1 MLQIRNLNVTMKKDL
16 RQLVKDF
23 TFALGPGDKVAII
36 GEEGNGKSTLL
47 KLLYDPALVEGYVE
61 YTGTIQRDGTILG
74 YLSQELPPEQA
85 GLSAYQFCCE
95 EPAFLDAS
103 PGELAA
109 AAKQLRFPLE
119 WFYADRKMST
129 FSGGEK
135 VKLRLALLTLR
146 RPDCYLLDEPSND
159 LDIETLQWLEAFIRE
174 CPVPVLYISHD
185 EMLLEATANAVLHLE
200 QLRRKT
206 LPRWTLARMG
216 YRPYVEQR
224 LQAFAHQEQ
233 VAKKE
238 REEDRKQQERFRKI
252 QQKVEHSLQ
261 TVSRQD
267 PHGGRLL
274 KKKMKAVKSLEHR
287 LDRERQDLTEFPDS
301 EEAILVGFGEGVGLP
316 AGKTV
321 LDFSLPRLETQ
332 ERLLSENL
340 RLYVRGPEHVGIIGP
355 NGAGKTTLLRQIA
368 GELLP
373 RTDLQV
379 AYMPQDYGE
388 TVDQTLTPV
397 EFLAKSWEKEELT
410 RVKTYLGSMKY
421 TPQEQEHAIGE
432 LSGGQRA
439 KLFFLKMILDGANVL
454 VLDEPTRNFSPPV
467 RAGDPGHP
475 GGFSRVHPQRFP
487 RPEIPGASVLHPVP
501 AGTSG
506 PGESAQPLGRT
517 TLTPAQKR
525 PLKRNPSNP
534 GPPPDGQAHF
544 PIAWDNIAAYS
555 MAAEHTG
562 STYCPRRTSPHQ
574 TPNTK
579 KTRCTAWAAQRVF

>member
-109 AAKQLRFPLE
+109 AAKQLHFPLE

-159 LDIETLQWLEAFIRE
+159 LDIETLQWLETFIRE

-373 RTDLQV
+373 
-379 AYMPQDYGE
+379 G
-388 TVDQTLTPV
+388 QTCRWPIC
-397 EFLAKSWEKEELT
+397 
-410 RVKTYLGSMKY
+410 
-421 TPQEQEHAIGE
+421 P
-432 LSGGQRA
+432 
-439 KLFFLKMILDGANVL
+439 
-454 VLDEPTRNFSPPV
+454 
-467 RAGDPGHP
+467 
-475 GGFSRVHPQRFP
+475 
-487 RPEIPGASVLHPVP
+487 
-501 AGTSG
+501 
-506 PGESAQPLGRT
+506 RT
-517 TLTPAQKR
+517 TGKP
-525 PLKRNPSNP
+525 
-534 GPPPDGQAHF
+534 
-544 PIAWDNIAAYS
+544 W
-555 MAAEHTG
+555 
-562 STYCPRRTSPHQ
+562 
-574 TPNTK
+574 TK
-579 KTRCTAWAAQRVF
+579 P

>member
-23 TFALGPGDKVAII
+23 TFALGPGDKTAII

-47 KLLYDPALVEGYVE
+47 KLLYDPALVEGYAE
-61 YTGTIQRDGTILG
+61 YTGTIQKDGMILG

-159 LDIETLQWLEAFIRE
+159 LDIETLSWLETFIRE

-185 EMLLEATANAVLHLE
+185 EMLLEATANVILHME

-287 LDRERQDLTEFPDS
+287 LDRERQDLTESPDS
-301 EEAILVGFGEGVGLP
+301 EEAILVGFGEGVALP
-316 AGKTV
+316 AG
-321 LDFSLPRLETQ
+321 
-332 ERLLSENL
+332 
-340 RLYVRGPEHVGIIGP
+340 
-355 NGAGKTTLLRQIA
+355 
-368 GELLP
+368 
-373 RTDLQV
+373 
-379 AYMPQDYGE
+379 
-388 TVDQTLTPV
+388 
-397 EFLAKSWEKEELT
+397 
-410 RVKTYLGSMKY
+410 
-421 TPQEQEHAIGE
+421 
-432 LSGGQRA
+432 
-439 KLFFLKMILDGANVL
+439 
-454 VLDEPTRNFSPPV
+454 
-467 RAGDPGHP
+467 
-475 GGFSRVHPQRFP
+475 
-487 RPEIPGASVLHPVP
+487 
-501 AGTSG
+501 
-506 PGESAQPLGRT
+506 
-517 TLTPAQKR
+517 
-525 PLKRNPSNP
+525 
-534 GPPPDGQAHF
+534 
-544 PIAWDNIAAYS
+544 
-555 MAAEHTG
+555 
-562 STYCPRRTSPHQ
+562 
-574 TPNTK
+574 
-579 KTRCTAWAAQRVF
+579 